1 MSPFD
6 IPPSRDGSDLY
17 LLINDHYV
25 FSAKPFDG
33 FPQGQIS
40 FSDPQRTWAGI
51 ALTDSVKVDLYDP
64 FSRGGQAYLGSV
76 DVEVGFAGRKTTD
89 VPYDQDDLAQSFVR
103 VCTIHC
109 GVKQEYEILSL
120 LTVLFRPLRIKSSH
134 QVSSC

>member
-1 MSPFD
+1 M
-6 IPPSRDGSDLY
+6 Y

-25 FSAKPFDG
+25 FSATPFEG

-89 VPYDQDDLAQSFVR
+89 APYDQDDLAQSFVR
-103 VCTIHC
+103 VCIGRYRKKGNH
-109 GVKQEYEILSL
+109 E
-120 LTVLFRPLRIKSSH
+120 LR
-134 QVSSC
+134 C

>member
-1 MSPFD
+1 M
-6 IPPSRDGSDLY
+6 
-17 LLINDHYV
+17 
-25 FSAKPFDG
+25 
-33 FPQGQIS
+33 
-40 FSDPQRTWAGI
+40 
-51 ALTDSVKVDLYDP
+51 DLYDP

-109 GVKQEYEILSL
+109 GIKQEYEILSL